1 MAISGAGS
9 LFCVIQDAEAISAAR
24 SNKSQYSETFG
35 LVLPEPPKPA
45 PLASTPQRPSSP
57 QQPSTPRSY
66 LPTLPPLFHPPPYS
80 PSHPV
85 FLYLSKTASTTSAQF
100 RSQAEQ
106 AIQAFVNTQVEEL
119 LEKERH
125 LRGEVDVIWSRWR
138 ENRRQA
144 RPDSPE
150 APQTTGAIP
159 SHAAISVREFSP
171 ESGPG
176 SGPATQ
182 GSVQALPVR
191 RPSIP
196 STNSGPSMLSQSLRQ
211 SSFHAPNPNLSSS
224 AVSTPSPQSQALLNG
239 QRDAS
244 MRNTMDDSF
253 AVSASYQIR
262 AGDAMRSRE
271 QEQRRL
277 KRLSQSKAG
286 KAPPTVPE
294 EQSPEEESG
303 LVTPRNGV
311 AEGKRKVTF
320 QADVKE
326 EDGGSQPVL
335 RRGDGD
341 GDHGD
346 GEATRESEL

>member
-1 MAISGAGS
+1 
-9 LFCVIQDAEAISAAR
+9 
-24 SNKSQYSETFG
+24 
-35 LVLPEPPKPA
+35 
-45 PLASTPQRPSSP
+45 
-57 QQPSTPRSY
+57 
-66 LPTLPPLFHPPPYS
+66 
-80 PSHPV
+80 
-85 FLYLSKTASTTSAQF
+85 
-100 RSQAEQ
+100 
-106 AIQAFVNTQVEEL
+106 
-119 LEKERH
+119 
-125 LRGEVDVIWSRWR
+125 
-138 ENRRQA
+138 
-144 RPDSPE
+144 
-150 APQTTGAIP
+150 
-159 SHAAISVREFSP
+159 
-171 ESGPG
+171 
-176 SGPATQ
+176 
-182 GSVQALPVR
+182 
-191 RPSIP
+191 
-196 STNSGPSMLSQSLRQ
+196 
-211 SSFHAPNPNLSSS
+211 
-224 AVSTPSPQSQALLNG
+224 
-239 QRDAS
+239 
-244 MRNTMDDSF
+244 MDDSF